1 MMGEDSGNLKETIDF
16 LHRIKKKFEYFHS
29 KNFSLLHASLIS
41 ELFSSNS
48 TEFLI

>member
-1 MMGEDSGNLKETIDF
+1 MMGEDSGNLEETIDF
-16 LHRIKKKFEYFHS
+16 FRIKKKFEYFHS
-29 KNFSLLHASLIS
+29 KNFSLLYASLIS